1 MSTTTVQKVS
11 VDKIKV
17 SEKAS
22 PTWWLVFRREL
33 IDLWIGG
40 KAFNLMLIYSLVLGG
55 MVYIYSF
62 NTELSLIPP
71 KEATYEMLKNA
82 MAAGVRRLD
91 LVPTR

>member
-1 MSTTTVQKVS
+1 MSNLSNAQKMSVS
-11 VDKIKV
+11 KIKV
-17 SEKAS
+17 SEKAT

-62 NTELSLIPP
+62 NTELSLILP
-71 KEATYEMLKNA
+71 K
-82 MAAGVRRLD
+82 RR
-91 LVPTR
+91 PTRCSRTPWLWRCLLA